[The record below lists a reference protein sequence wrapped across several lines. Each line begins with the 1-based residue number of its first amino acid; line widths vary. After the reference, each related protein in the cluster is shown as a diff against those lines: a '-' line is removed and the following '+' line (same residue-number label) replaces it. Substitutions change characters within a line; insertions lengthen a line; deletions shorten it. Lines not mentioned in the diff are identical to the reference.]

1 MLAVAWYH
9 NIFAILFAFLCIFLM
24 MVILLQRG
32 RGVGLA
38 GAFGGAGGHSA
49 FGAKTGDVLTW
60 ATVII
65 TAIFLFFAVMLNYAF
80 VTPKSTLGKP
90 AEAALQAEDGAAT
103 PAAPTPTPTPPPAT
117 RPTVTP
123 GQPPPN
129 LPSTAPVSTAPA
141 PTPAAGT
148 APATAPATP
157 ETPKETPGGG

>member
-9 NIFAILFAFLCIFLM
+9 NIFAILFAFLCVFLM
-24 MVILLQRG
+24 LVILLQRG

-80 VTPKSTLGKP
+80 VTPKSTLGAA
-90 AEAALQAEDGAAT
+90 AESSLQADDGAAET
-103 PAAPTPTPTPPPAT
+103 RAPASAPAQSRPVVTVKPT
-117 RPTVTP
+117 
-123 GQPPPN
+123 
-129 LPSTAPVSTAPA
+129 TAPA
-141 PTPAAGT
+141 SIPVLPSAPPVPAAETTPAVS
-148 APATAPATP
+148 PATQ
-157 ETPKETPGGG
+157 ESPKESPGGG

>member
-9 NIFAILFAFLCIFLM
+9 NIFAILFAFLCVFLM
-24 MVILLQRG
+24 LVILLQRG

-80 VTPKSTLGKP
+80 VMPKSTLGAD
-90 AEAALQAEDGAAT
+90 AEAALQAEEGAGA
-103 PAAPTPTPTPPPAT
+103 PAAPTPSPTPTPVQSRPA
-117 RPTVTP
+117 
-123 GQPPPN
+123 PPPT
-129 LPSTAPVSTAPA
+129 STPASAPA
-141 PTPAAGT
+141 PTPATPSADGT
-148 APATAPATP
+148 PATAPATAESP
-157 ETPKETPGGG
+157 QQTPGGG